1 VNVPPQKPDGKSE
14 KLAKF
19 MARCGVA
26 SRRVCEQY
34 IRARWVE
41 VDGEI
46 VSTPETRIVPDQQKV
61 VVRGKLITPP
71 DTFRYILL
79 NKPTGIIC
87 TCKPSREKGKTI
99 LDLVTVSERVFP
111 VGRLDKNTSGLILL
125 TNDGELAQRLT
136 HPSFGK
142 EKEYL
147 ITTKSPLGEDDLE
160 KLRKGV
166 QLEDGLSRFTS
177 VQKLGEN
184 SLKVV
189 MTEGR
194 NRQIRR
200 TLKAL
205 RIPIKNLHRT
215 RFGDLT
221 LSELPRGKW
230 RDLTL
235 EEIERLKS
243 E

>member
-1 VNVPPQKPDGKSE
+1 VNVPPQKADSGSE

-34 IRARWVE
+34 IRAGWVE
-41 VDGEI
+41 VDGK
-46 VSTPETRIVPDQQKV
+46 VVNTPEIRVAPHRNRV
-61 VVRGKLITPP
+61 LVRGKLISPP
-71 DTFRYILL
+71 DTFRYILF

-87 TCKPSREKGKTI
+87 TCKSSREKGKTI
-99 LDLVTVSERVFP
+99 LDLVSVSERVFP
-111 VGRLDKNTSGLILL
+111 VGRLDKDTSGLILL

-147 ITTKSPLGEDDLE
+147 ITTKRPLGEDNLE

-230 RDLTL
+230 RDLTQ
-235 EEIERLKS
+235 EEVERLKG